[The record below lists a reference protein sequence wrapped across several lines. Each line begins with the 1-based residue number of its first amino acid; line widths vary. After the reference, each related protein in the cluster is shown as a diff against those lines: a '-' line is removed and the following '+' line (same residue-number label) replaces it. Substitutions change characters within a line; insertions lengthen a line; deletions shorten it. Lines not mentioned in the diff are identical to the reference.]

1 MSLFRD
7 ILHLWHAE
15 DLLAQAWKE
24 SREMLCLS
32 QEIFIEAIR
41 HLRESDN
48 DQALMELKKRDWEIN
63 TFQKNVRRKVL
74 THYSVTND
82 QSDLANGLV
91 LINMVVDIE
100 RLGDYTKNIVDLALN
115 YPENIVSENISE
127 DIHTIETIVHSRFAK
142 TVKAVIN
149 QDIEIAKSLKA
160 SYKYE
165 ISKLSDDIVNNIL
178 SGELTYGSERTTAAI
193 ALYVR
198 YLKRIGSHLNNI
210 ATCLVNPF
218 DTIGYAQ

>member
-1 MSLFRD
+1 MSLFKD
-7 ILHLWHAE
+7 ILQLWRAE
-15 DLLAQAWKE
+15 DLLDQAWKE

-32 QEIFIEAIR
+32 REIFIEAVR

-48 DQALMELKKRDWEIN
+48 DRALIELKKRDWEIN

-82 QSDLANGLV
+82 QSDLANGLI

-100 RLGDYTKNIVDLALN
+100 RVGDYTKNIVDLALN
-115 YPENIVSENISE
+115 YPENIVSEKISE
-127 DIHTIETIVHSRFAK
+127 DLHTIETMVHSRFAK
-142 TVKAVIN
+142 TIEAIVN

-165 ISKLSDDIVNNIL
+165 ISKLSDDMVNNIL
-178 SGELTYGSERTTAAI
+178 SGDLTFGSEHTTAAI

-198 YLKRIGSHLNNI
+198 YLKRVGSHLNNL
-210 ATCLVNPF
+210 ATALVNPF